1 MTYAPPP
8 PSQRPKSKIPDLPV
22 LGFVI
27 GAIFILLSI
36 VVLKFIWF
44 AGDSFGD
51 YLSIFFTK
59 SNFYFK
65 EASKLLSLAMIS
77 LLAPFFFFLNRK
89 LYYTAKGVLIVAVLT
104 AVLIVLY
111 KFVWTN

>member
-8 PSQRPKSKIPDLPV
+8 KRPKSKIPDLPV
-22 LGFVI
+22 IGFITGV
-27 GAIFILLSI
+27 IFILLSI
-36 VVLKFIWF
+36 IILKFIWF
-44 AGDSFGD
+44 FDESFMN
-51 YLSIFFTK
+51 YIKIFFTK
-59 SNFYFK
+59 SSFYFK

-104 AVLIVLY
+104 AVFIVLY